1 MTRPKPLPNEVLSDL
16 SISSATKLQCFRHLG
31 KYFKQSAKG
40 LEQQIAR
47 EARFYGALIR
57 LQKNWKV
64 KRQRMSVSTTSSEG
78 FTIDLCDNSL
88 SDPLAVYRSPSISSI
103 RIDHDPAGMLAVN
116 LPPKLCRSIQFGF
129 LGCRSE
135 DIPKKIGSG
144 GGRLLSKKEA
154 VRDED
159 VDVCVKETHSIL
171 REVHRA
177 IFDEQVFDLVN
188 REAFSPSV
196 GVNVTGIRENYL
208 ELGIGQGAS
217 AYLSL
222 VPLGQAVDQTDESAD
237 EQNWETA
244 FIPSDSSD
252 GVQVGEECPKTFD
265 KSSGF
270 PSSISCEI
278 YLQQIFHENVLV
290 KVKDKRHFTGR
301 GQIVGGQ
308 PFGKG
313 YDLLGHFCMTLAHRI
328 FSSKVLAQL
337 ENLANKVSYLHL
349 LSRPRWHSRTSSWS
363 LLMKVPESILHA
375 GNRIRPLN
383 QSRKNGIKS
392 QFETKVTVID
402 DCVNIEGEGSPNVVS
417 LFKNGSEEMCSL
429 NSYDYDLADLPFIL
443 LQQVASQVIR
453 WLHEEALLVGMK
465 SSRDF
470 LSLSFELEQGDRLCL
485 VARVDPSNREGC
497 ISWWLVMADGLTE
510 EGRLHIGSSNGES
523 ENMKFLGYLSLE
535 TLYSLLMD
543 LLALC
548 NSEGN
553 H

>member
-1 MTRPKPLPNEVLSDL
+1 MNGNIEIALDKLPIKRLDVIEENGLEKFPHDIGYDQKRLESIRRIDFAWAVEKDSKKQKTTKETTKPWPWQSLVENLQLAHQELSVIIDLINTVEANDAVTVAGMTRPKPLPNEVLSDL

-64 KRQRMSVSTTSSEG
+64 KRQRTSVSTPSSEG

-103 RIDHDPAGMLAVN
+103 RIDHDPAGMLAVK
-116 LPPKLCRSIQFGF
+116 LPPKSCRSIQFGF

-135 DIPKKIGSG
+135 DIPKKIGNG
-144 GGRLLSKKEA
+144 DGHHLTKKEA

-188 REAFSPSV
+188 REAFSPSL

-208 ELGIGQGAS
+208 ELGIGQGSS

-237 EQNWETA
+237 EQNWEAA

-252 GVQVGEECPKTFD
+252 GIQAGEEKPKTFN
-265 KSSGF
+265 KSSGS

-301 GQIVGGQ
+301 GQIVGSQ

-328 FSSKVLAQL
+328 FSNKVLVQL
-337 ENLANKVSYLHL
+337 ENLVS
-349 LSRPRWHSRTSSWS
+349 T
-363 LLMKVPESILHA
+363 
-375 GNRIRPLN
+375 
-383 QSRKNGIKS
+383 
-392 QFETKVTVID
+392 
-402 DCVNIEGEGSPNVVS
+402 
-417 LFKNGSEEMCSL
+417 
-429 NSYDYDLADLPFIL
+429 
-443 LQQVASQVIR
+443 
-453 WLHEEALLVGMK
+453 
-465 SSRDF
+465 
-470 LSLSFELEQGDRLCL
+470 
-485 VARVDPSNREGC
+485 
-497 ISWWLVMADGLTE
+497 
-510 EGRLHIGSSNGES
+510 
-523 ENMKFLGYLSLE
+523 
-535 TLYSLLMD
+535 
-543 LLALC
+543 
-548 NSEGN
+548 
-553 H
+553 